1 VRIPP
6 TGSLTA
12 VVSITRRRKSG
23 DVDSEVRVRS
33 LEELYSACR
42 DAPPSNLVRIAI
54 RGPEGDVTLNFAS
67 FIKS

>member
-1 VRIPP
+1 MKVPP

-12 VVSITRRRKSG
+12 VVSITKRARAG

-33 LEELYSACR
+33 LEELYAACR
-42 DAPPSNLVRIAI
+42 EAPPSDLVKIDI
-54 RGPEGDVTLNFAS
+54 RGPEGVVALNFAS